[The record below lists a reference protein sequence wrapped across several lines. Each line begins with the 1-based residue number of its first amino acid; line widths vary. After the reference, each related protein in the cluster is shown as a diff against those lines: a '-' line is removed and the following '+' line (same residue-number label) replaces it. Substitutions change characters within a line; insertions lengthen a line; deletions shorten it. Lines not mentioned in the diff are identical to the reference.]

1 MKRWTSLFLVAL
13 FLALILTQSAW
24 AVGRRNNTPL
34 VRYLEPRNDSV
45 VDLKGKDKMIFS
57 WKKTPIPGGGRAKY
71 KFELYDGFGYDRIVS
86 ENLKHD
92 VYNMEIPADKF
103 EDGKLYT
110 WQVKQRDATTRIWSR
125 DDRWSF
131 KVKK

>member
-1 MKRWTSLFLVAL
+1 MKKWLYLITVAL
-13 FLALILTQSAW
+13 FLSFTLLQTVW

-34 VRYLEPRNDSV
+34 VRYLEPKNDST
-45 VDLKGKDKMIFS
+45 VDLKGKENMVFQ
-57 WKKTPIPGGGRAKY
+57 WKKMPIPGGGRAKY
-71 KFELYDGFGYDRIVS
+71 KFELYDGFGYERIVS
-86 ENLKHD
+86 EDLKHD
-92 VYNMEIPADKF
+92 VYSIEVPADKF
-103 EDGKLYT
+103 ENGKLYT